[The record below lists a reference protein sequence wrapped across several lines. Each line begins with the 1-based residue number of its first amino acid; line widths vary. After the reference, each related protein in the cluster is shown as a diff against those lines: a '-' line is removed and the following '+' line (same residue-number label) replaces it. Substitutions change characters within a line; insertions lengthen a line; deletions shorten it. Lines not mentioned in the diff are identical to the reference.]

1 LSVHL
6 RRIVHALTR
15 NDAETAINEADPR
28 LRGRT
33 YAIPF
38 EQVWQ
43 AACSLA
49 NGGLRRWRILQA
61 DDYEGLIQAESTTL
75 VFRFVDDVLIRVYL
89 DKNAQT
95 RVDMQSR
102 SRKGGVDFGT
112 NARRIRKFFRA
123 LDRRLEQQARVT
135 ARH

>member
-1 LSVHL
+1 MRRLVLALS
-6 RRIVHALTR
+6 R
-15 NDAETAINEADPR
+15 NYAETAINEADPR

-49 NGGLRRWRILQA
+49 NGGLRGWRILQA
-61 DDYEGLIQAESTTL
+61 DDYEGIIQAESTTL
-75 VFRFVDDVLIRVYL
+75 VLRFVDDVLVRVYL

-123 LDRRLEQQARVT
+123 LDRRLAQQARVT
-135 ARH
+135 ARP

>member
-1 LSVHL
+1 MRALS
-6 RRIVHALTR
+6 R
-15 NDAETAINEADPR
+15 NYAETAIHEADPR

-43 AACSLA
+43 AAGSLA
-49 NGGLRRWRILQA
+49 NGGLRRWRIVQA
-61 DDYEGLIQAESTTL
+61 DDYEGIVQAEARTF
-75 VFRFVDDVLIRVYL
+75 VFGFVDDVLIRVYL
-89 DKNAQT
+89 DQDAQT

-102 SRKGGVDFGT
+102 SRKGRVDFGT
-112 NARRIRKFFRA
+112 NARRIRAFFHA
-123 LDRRLEQQARVT
+123 LDRRLAQPARVT